1 MSVLPSQGI
10 EQRDGNGRWLPGATP
25 RGARPWQKGQA
36 PNPTGR
42 AGEFQRCQSLCRKAS
57 LDAAQE
63 IIRLSSQ
70 SDDDRVRY
78 MASAWVYEHAWGK
91 PKDYDPAAEKPDRPA
106 FNPRDYTP
114 EQLAVIEAA
123 LRLMKAGG
131 SAPAEPEATA
141 MSGDTI
147 GMRTQFHRNESE
159 DRGLGIR

>member
-1 MSVLPSQGI
+1 MGGGSPVVGGGS
-10 EQRDGNGRWLPGATP
+10 PG
-25 RGARPWQKGQA
+25 
-36 PNPTGR
+36 
-42 AGEFQRCQSLCRKAS
+42 SL
-57 LDAAQE
+57 
-63 IIRLSSQ
+63 
-70 SDDDRVRY
+70 
-78 MASAWVYEHAWGK
+78 
-91 PKDYDPAAEKPDRPA
+91 PA